1 LKDVL
6 IVQLADEKKSH
17 HLQSDGHYIRSSKRG
32 QPDALDSQL
41 RFLGHEDSPLKTA
54 KGSAALSRKA
64 RVADRRAHG
73 RPKA

>member
-1 LKDVL
+1 
-6 IVQLADEKKSH
+6 LADEKKSH
-17 HLQSDGHYIRSSKRG
+17 HLQSDGHYIRGGKSG

-41 RFLGHEDSPLKTA
+41 RFLSHEDSPLKAA
-54 KGSAALSRKA
+54 KGSAALSRKG